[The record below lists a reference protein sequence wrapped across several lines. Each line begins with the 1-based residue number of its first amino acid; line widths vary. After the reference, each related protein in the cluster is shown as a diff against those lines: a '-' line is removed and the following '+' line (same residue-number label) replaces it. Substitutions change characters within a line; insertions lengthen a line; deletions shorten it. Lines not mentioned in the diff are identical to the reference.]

1 MGKLNKN
8 RVKRIPLLLLI
19 ISIMFIAEAITLT
32 HISSAEEAKKPLALG
47 FGENERF
54 TLYSNGEV
62 HRLLSQNQTLP
73 LSKIQL
79 AGEVVGATII
89 DFEVYGQNLYLYIY
103 TSLNS
108 SWGRTT
114 IAVYNLVSG
123 EKTFTKTYEFA
134 ITQENQ
140 TQKVMGNM
148 VLAASACPHAF
159 AVITANTTHAL
170 IEVYKEKHGGFEKTA
185 TYSGRMVMSIYRYNE
200 TLIAATFKAEMK
212 DSMPWITPQITDI
225 VENKTLFSLPAL
237 IPVAALAYPFIQPFN
252 YNNTWECHVTVYNQR
267 MNRMEYY
274 IVYPEKQGL
283 IDSNATT
290 VSPYMEYLIIDQKK
304 GSKIIFNNGEAI
316 TVAQKL
322 SIIPQGAYMPL
333 DPKNGVLDA
342 NPANKSILVKV
353 VEGDKA
359 KILYLTQKSTI
370 ELYTLNASSTSKTEG
385 FYAALVQ
392 NTVYII
398 NPENHDLVA
407 ISLKNIEEQKGNWGL
422 TVAITLAGTTIILVV
437 TLLLIMHHK
446 SKMMKMRRSIKT

>member
-1 MGKLNKN
+1 MGGLNKN
-8 RVKRIPLLLLI
+8 RVKRVPLSLLM
-19 ISIMFIAEAITLT
+19 ISVMLMAEAITPAQT
-32 HISSAEEAKKPLALG
+32 SSAEEAKKPLALG

-54 TLYSNGEV
+54 ILYSNGEV

-79 AGEVVGATII
+79 LGEVVEATII

-108 SWGRTT
+108 SCGRTT
-114 IAVYNLVSG
+114 VAVYNLVSG
-123 EKTFTKTYEFA
+123 EKTFTKTYKFA
-134 ITQENQ
+134 VTQENQ
-140 TQKVMGNM
+140 TQKVIGNM

-159 AVITANTTHAL
+159 AVITANTTHSL
-170 IEVYKEKHGGFEKTA
+170 IEVYREKRGGFEKTA
-185 TYSGRMVMSIYRYNE
+185 TYSGRMAMSIYRCNE
-200 TLIAATFKAEMK
+200 TLIAATFKAEIK
-212 DSMPWITPQITDI
+212 DNMPWITPQITDI

-237 IPVAALAYPFIQPFN
+237 IPVAALVYPFIQPFN
-252 YNNTWECHVTVYNQR
+252 RNNTWECHVTVYNQR

-290 VSPYMEYLIIDQKK
+290 VSPYMEYLIIDQKR
-304 GSKIIFNNGEAI
+304 GSKIIFSNGETI

-342 NPANKSILVKV
+342 NPANKSILAKV

-370 ELYTLNASSTSKTEG
+370 ELYTLNASSTSKMVG
-385 FYAALVQ
+385 FHAALVQ

-398 NPENHDLVA
+398 NPENNNLLA
-407 ISLKNIEEQKGNWGL
+407 LSLKNIENREDNWGL
-422 TVAITLAGTTIILVV
+422 TAAIALAGITITLIIILSR
-437 TLLLIMHHK
+437 I
-446 SKMMKMRRSIKT
+446 IKIRL